1 MIPFLF
7 TPFGRYI
14 TIGIAALVLLSSIYL
29 KIRADAVADM
39 EAEAQSE
46 IIRRTHEAI
55 TAGDS
60 VIVTPDR
67 VRDHDKFQRD

>member
-14 TIGIAALVLLSSIYL
+14 TIGIAVIALLSGVYL
-29 KIRADAVADM
+29 KIQANAIAEE
-39 EAEAQSE
+39 EAKAQSE
-46 IIRRTHEAI
+46 IIRRTNEAI